1 MMRHTALRSLTT
13 GLATLVLVTGCKDGI
28 LPSSDGAGSSS
39 LSPLGPVALQD
50 AEIDRTDTHFSLDA
64 VMEGATTLTLAEPVV
79 DPRTGEPTTTLD
91 LSPASRALRV
101 ESGYDR
107 AGVFRF
113 SFAHEQ
119 SGRKDPLREGAYHG
133 GRFQVVGQRVTLY
146 DGDGQQLDSF
156 GSDQVPGLPDAPFMS
171 LEHPSIAGGLF
182 LDSMLVIPN
191 GNAGAEKTDRYGR
204 TGRGPGG
211 SPAVAFR
218 GNDRLE
224 ITTTA
229 GSAAN
234 PATFVRRYRKF
245 IRSEGGERIV
255 RWVLDET
262 EFSSQNVHP
271 KGTMKNRQVTR
282 FRNVQWHENRDK
294 DRRRYQAREEKRVQW
309 EASGGLSSTL
319 QLSASSRRPGPAA
332 PAPGPARFSMNT
344 AGDLGPCGREGPDY
358 GATLMNP
365 GGANLVYQHGIC
377 SSAATWDGMKPRV
390 GSLFSV
396 GWEQAWS
403 LDDNEP
409 LEDQT
414 IDLEGK
420 VSASGITNNV
430 IISHSQG
437 GLIARRLGQRRPD
450 LVRGVITISSPHYGA
465 LIAQQGTG
473 ALTNAISPL
482 IPDFCD
488 FYGVSWRD
496 GLCGLTKELKNAL
509 LESLLT
515 FGTESAMPVV
525 RDDRPGSAFI
535 NSLNGSYEQFP
546 RVSIANS
553 VGTRW
558 AWARVLG
565 DVRSART
572 DFNPKGG
579 QYVSTTERL
588 YQASIGAQI
597 LAQLITDWV
606 SSYGFGCDPFG
617 YYTWGDWVPCNPYE
631 PYDPFNRWYQ
641 SAAQMWW
648 LRVAYWLYD
657 AAYFVQHTLDDI
669 DATWDYMTTGHADGS
684 DGFIQFSSQHYP
696 NSPGAYS
703 PLHKSIYNSHS
714 HTGETASPKV
724 FAELQPSL
732 DYMGVPR
739 RY

>member
-1 MMRHTALRSLTT
+1 MRHTALRSLTT

-28 LPSSDGAGSSS
+28 LPPPDGAGSSALS
-39 LSPLGPVALQD
+39 LPGPVVLQD

-64 VMEGATTLTLAEPVV
+64 VMEGSTTLSLAEPIVN
-79 DPRTGEPTTTLD
+79 PRTGEPTTTLD
-91 LSPASRALRV
+91 LSPGSRSLHV

-113 SFAHEQ
+113 SVAHEL
-119 SGRKDPLREGAYHG
+119 SGRKDPLRDGAYHG
-133 GRFQVVGQRVTLY
+133 GRFQVVGKRVTLY
-146 DGDGQQLDSF
+146 DGDGQQFDSF

-182 LDSMLVIPN
+182 LDSTLVIPTA
-191 GNAGAEKTDRYGR
+191 NAVAVKSDRHGR

-211 SPAVAFR
+211 QQAVAFR

-229 GSAAN
+229 GTATN
-234 PATFVRRYRKF
+234 PATFVRRYQKF
-245 IRSEGGERIV
+245 IRGEGGERIV

-271 KGTMKNRQVTR
+271 KGTMKNRQITR
-282 FRNVQWHENRDK
+282 FRNVQWHENREK
-294 DRRRYQAREEKRVQW
+294 DRERYRAREEKRVQW
-309 EASGGLSSTL
+309 EATGGVSPAA
-319 QLSASSRRPGPAA
+319 QLATAPRRPGSVAA
-332 PAPGPARFSMNT
+332 VPGPARLSMNT

-420 VSASGITNNV
+420 VSASGVANNV
-430 IISHSQG
+430 IVSHSQG

-450 LVRGVITISSPHYGA
+450 LVQGVVTISSPHYGA
-465 LIAQQGTG
+465 LIAQQGPG

-482 IPDFCD
+482 IPDFCEY
-488 FYGVSWRD
+488 FGVAWND
-496 GLCGLTKELKNAL
+496 GLCGLTRDLKNAM

-525 RDDRPGSAFI
+525 RDDRPGSYFI
-535 NSLNGSYEQFP
+535 NSLNGTYEPF
-546 RVSIANS
+546 RRASIANS
-553 VGTRW
+553 AGTRW

-565 DVRSART
+565 DVRSPRT
-572 DFNPKGG
+572 DFNPKGQ
-579 QYVSTTERL
+579 QYVNTTERL
-588 YQASIGAQI
+588 YEAAIGAQI
-597 LAQLITDWV
+597 LAQLIADWV
-606 SSYGFGCDPFG
+606 SDYSYGCDPYG
-617 YYTWGDWVPCNPYE
+617 YYAWDGWVPCNRMA

-648 LRVAYWLYD
+648 LRVAHWMYD

-669 DATWDYMTTGHADGS
+669 DATWDYMTTAHADGS
-684 DGFIQFSSQHYP
+684 DGFIQLSSQYYP
-696 NSPGAYS
+696 NSPGAFS
-703 PLHKSIYNSHS
+703 PMHRTIYNSHS

-724 FAELQPSL
+724 FTELQPSL
-732 DYMGVPR
+732 DYLGVPR
-739 RY
+739 RF